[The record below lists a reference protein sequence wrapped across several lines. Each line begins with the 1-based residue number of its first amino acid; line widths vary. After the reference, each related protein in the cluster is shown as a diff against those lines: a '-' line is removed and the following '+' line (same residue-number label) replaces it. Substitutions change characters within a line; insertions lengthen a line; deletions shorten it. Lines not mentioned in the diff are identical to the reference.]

1 MKKNISLFLTLLMA
15 STLLVAAKPLTEK
28 TKPVNKARPTNK
40 VKPVDEVR
48 PTEDEGAA
56 RKIVKPMKKKPQRR
70 PPEVRA
76 ELERLRKKFENEKL
90 LINDDYRKDLKMLK
104 GRKHEALEE
113 LKAEYKKKRARLRK
127 RD

>member
-1 MKKNISLFLTLLMA
+1 MA

-40 VKPVDEVR
+40 VKPVDKVR
-48 PTEDEGAA
+48 PTKDEGAA
-56 RKIVKPMKKKPQRR
+56 RKIVKPMKKKPRK

-76 ELERLRKKFENEKL
+76 ELERLRKKFANEKL

-104 GRKHEALEE
+104 GRKREALEE
-113 LKAEYKKKRARLRK
+113 LEVEYKKKRAFLRK

>member
-1 MKKNISLFLTLLMA
+1 MKKNISLFITLLMA

-40 VKPVDEVR
+40 VKSVDKVR
-48 PTEDEGAA
+48 PTKDEGTA
-56 RKIVKPMKKKPQRR
+56 RKIVKPMKKKPRK

-90 LINDDYRKDLKMLK
+90 QINNEYKENLRMLK
-104 GRKHEALEE
+104 SRKHEALEE